1 MERLEPVDLVDLKE
15 NIRGLGTPFEM
26 TYTLQTEDA
35 LQECPV
41 STGQSLSGV
50 RPLST
55 LMSNLPGMAYRCR
68 NDQNWTMEAVSEGCY
83 QLTGYSPFELIGNR
97 EISYIQLIHPD
108 DRERVWN
115 AVQATVKENRPFQLV
130 YRIITLE
137 GEEKFVWEQGCGVF
151 SESGELL
158 ALEGLIVISIPNW
171 DLGPRSANTLHQ
183 FTDRSIDISDR
194 QHPEEEIQ
202 LLQTLT
208 QAISAA
214 PDFHTALSVALRQ
227 VCETTGWNFGEA
239 WIPSSDGTILECS
252 PAWYSS
258 TLELQVERLEELQVE
273 RLKLKG
279 LNQPA
284 NFQPVK
290 EQPNTQMQSELPL
303 TLSDFRRESE
313 MLKFSPG
320 IGLPG
325 RVWLSKQP
333 EWIPDASIEPPPFFM
348 RTQFAR
354 NCGLKAGFAVPI
366 LSKDRVVAI
375 LTFFLFESRHKD
387 KRLVELV
394 SAVAAHLGTLM
405 QQKQAE
411 AALRE
416 SQRRL
421 ASLIDSLPGIV
432 FSCGNDPA
440 WSMTYIS
447 EGCFTLTGYHSE
459 ELIGDRA
466 VSYDSITHPEDL
478 PRVLEAIATG
488 ITLLKPYVVEYRILT
503 KSGVEKWVWEK
514 GAAVCDSAG
523 KVLGLEGFI
532 TDITERKR
540 AEEALQQAEAKYR
553 SIFENA
559 IEGIFQTTPDGQ
571 YISANPALARIYGYE
586 SPTELMARLTDIK
599 QQLYVDPNR
608 RAEFTRLLQEHD
620 AVSEFESAVSRQDG
634 SIIWISE
641 NARAVRDCEG
651 KLLYYEGTVEDITE
665 RKRAKEQLR
674 ERAFYDTLT
683 GLPNRAL
690 FMDRLSQAVER
701 AKQCQDFQ
709 FALLF
714 VDLDG
719 FKKVNDSLGHL
730 VGDKL
735 LVALA
740 KRLLRSVA
748 RRLETCVRAEDI
760 VARLGGDEFTLL
772 LEAIDDLSNATS
784 VAERINR
791 ELIEPFYLD
800 GHEVF
805 TAASI
810 GIVLSTGYDRPED
823 LLRDADT
830 ALYRAK
836 ALGKGRYEV
845 FDKTTHSSAR

>member
-1 MERLEPVDLVDLKE
+1 
-15 NIRGLGTPFEM
+15 
-26 TYTLQTEDA
+26 
-35 LQECPV
+35 
-41 STGQSLSGV
+41 
-50 RPLST
+50 
-55 LMSNLPGMAYRCR
+55 
-68 NDQNWTMEAVSEGCY
+68 MEAVSEDCY

-97 EISYIQLIHPD
+97 EICYAQLIHPD
-108 DRERVWN
+108 DREQVWN
-115 AVQATVKENRPFQLV
+115 AIQAAVQENRPFQLV
-130 YRIITLE
+130 YRIITAV
-137 GEEKFVWEQGCGVF
+137 GEEKLVWEQGCGVF

-158 ALEGLIVISIPNW
+158 ALEGLIMISIPNR
-171 DLGPRSANTLHQ
+171 DLDPHLANTLHL
-183 FTDRSIDISDR
+183 FRDKSIDISDR
-194 QHPEEEIQ
+194 PRAEEEIQ

-208 QAISAA
+208 QAISTA

-227 VCETTGWNFGEA
+227 VCEKTGWDFGEA
-239 WIPSSDGTILECS
+239 WIPSSDGSVLECS

-258 TLELQVERLEELQVE
+258 TLELQVERLQLQ
-273 RLKLKG
+273 G

-284 NFQPVK
+284 NFQAANWY
-290 EQPNTQMQSELPL
+290 PNPKLQSELPL
-303 TLSDFRRESE
+303 SLREFRLQSE
-313 MLKFSPG
+313 MLKFAPG

-333 EWIPDASIEPPPFFM
+333 EWIPDASIQPPPFFM

-354 NCGLKAGFAVPI
+354 DCGLKAGFAVPI
-366 LSKDRVVAI
+366 ISKERVVAI
-375 LTFFLFESRHKD
+375 LTFFLFESRPKD

-394 SAVAAHLGTLM
+394 SAVAAHLGTVM

-440 WSMTYIS
+440 WSMTYLS
-447 EGCFTLTGYHSE
+447 EGCFKLTGYHSE

-478 PRVLEAIATG
+478 PKVLEAIATA

-540 AEEALQQAEAKYR
+540 TEEALQQAEAKYR

-586 SPTELMARLTDIK
+586 SPTELMGRLTDIK

-608 RAEFTRLLQEHD
+608 RAEFTRLLQEND
-620 AVSEFESAVSRQDG
+620 AVSDFESAVSRQDG

-665 RKRAKEQLR
+665 RKRAKEHLR
-674 ERAFYDTLT
+674 ERAFYDILT

-690 FMDRLSQAVER
+690 FMERLSQAVER

-740 KRLLRSVA
+740 QRLLGSV

-772 LEAIDDLSNATS
+772 LEAIDDLSHATS
-784 VAERINR
+784 IAERINR
-791 ELIEPFYLD
+791 ELIPPFYLD

-810 GIVLSTGYDRPED
+810 GIVLSSGYDRPED

-845 FDKTTHSSAR
+845 FDQTMHSSAR

>member
-1 MERLEPVDLVDLKE
+1 MERLEPVDLKE

-26 TYTLQTEDA
+26 TYTLPTADA
-35 LQECPV
+35 LQECHV

-50 RPLST
+50 RTLST

-83 QLTGYSPFELIGNR
+83 PLTGYSPFELIGNR
-97 EISYIQLIHPD
+97 EISYAQLIHPD
-108 DRERVWN
+108 DRERVWKAIQA
-115 AVQATVKENRPFQLV
+115 AVQENRPFQLV
-130 YRIITLE
+130 YRIITAA

-158 ALEGLIVISIPNW
+158 ALEGLIVISIPNR
-171 DLGPRSANTLHQ
+171 DLAPRPANTLHP
-183 FTDRSIDISDR
+183 FADRSIDISDR
-194 QHPEEEIQ
+194 QRAEEEIQ

-227 VCETTGWNFGEA
+227 VCEMTGWNFGEA

-258 TLELQVERLEELQVE
+258 TLELQVERLQLE
-273 RLKLKG
+273 G
-279 LNQPA
+279 LNQPP
-284 NFQPVK
+284 NFQP
-290 EQPNTQMQSELPL
+290 NTKLQSELPL
-303 TLSDFRRESE
+303 TLSEFRLESE
-313 MLKFSPG
+313 ILKFSPG

-333 EWIPDASIEPPPFFM
+333 EWIPDASIEPPPFFI

-366 LSKDRVVAI
+366 ISKDRVVAI
-375 LTFFLFESRHKD
+375 LTFFLFESRQKD

-394 SAVAAHLGTLM
+394 SAVAAHLGTVM
-405 QQKQAE
+405 QQKKAE
-411 AALRE
+411 AALGE

-478 PRVLEAIATG
+478 PKVLEAIATG
-488 ITLLKPYVVEYRILT
+488 ITLLKPYVVEYRIRT
-503 KSGVEKWVWEK
+503 QSGVEKWVWEK
-514 GAAVCDSAG
+514 GAAVYDSAG

-540 AEEALQQAEAKYR
+540 TEEALQQAEAKYR

-608 RAEFTRLLQEHD
+608 RAEFKRLLQEHD
-620 AVSEFESAVSRQDG
+620 VVSEFESAVSRQDS

-701 AKQCQDFQ
+701 AKQYQDFQ

-740 KRLLRSVA
+740 DRLLRCVA
-748 RRLETCVRAEDI
+748 HRLETCVRAEDI

-784 VAERINR
+784 IAERINR
-791 ELIEPFYLD
+791 ELTPPFYLD

-805 TAASI
+805 TGASI

-845 FDKTTHSSAR
+845 FDNGYPPNKTS